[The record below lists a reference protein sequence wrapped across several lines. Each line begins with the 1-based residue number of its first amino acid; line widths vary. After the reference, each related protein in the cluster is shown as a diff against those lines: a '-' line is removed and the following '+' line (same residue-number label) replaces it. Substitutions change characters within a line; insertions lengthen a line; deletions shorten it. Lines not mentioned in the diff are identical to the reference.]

1 MKFLKY
7 LYQKHRARYVG
18 VAGPYDAISPHYVWQ
33 TPRYLAI
40 DQGTIAPMIENY
52 RTGLLW
58 SLFMQAPE
66 VKTGLTSLGFS
77 STQHN
82 LN

>member
-1 MKFLKY
+1 MMKTNRFMS
-7 LYQKHRARYVG
+7 G
-18 VAGPYDAISPHYVWQ
+18 CGPYDAFFAAIQLV

-58 SLFMQAPE
+58 NLFMNARR
-66 VKTGLTSLGFS
+66 
-77 STQHN
+77 
-82 LN
+82 